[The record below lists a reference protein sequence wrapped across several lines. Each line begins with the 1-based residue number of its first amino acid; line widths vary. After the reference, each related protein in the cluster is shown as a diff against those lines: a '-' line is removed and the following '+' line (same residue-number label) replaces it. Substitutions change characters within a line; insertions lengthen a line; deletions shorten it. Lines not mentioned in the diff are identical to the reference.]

1 MSDHRPSNSLK
12 KTFEDNQDLTRK
24 IIDLIRMLVQAEEL
38 YTKELIKKYQ
48 VSVSQLHCLLALYEN
63 GPLSI
68 SQIAGFIM
76 VRSSTVT
83 GVIDRLEKKKFVRR
97 VRKSNDRRVIIIELT
112 DAGKKFAQNAP
123 SPVQRKIMEG
133 LKNLPASQ
141 IEKIVYGLNM
151 LTRMLDVQDQ

>member
-12 KTFEDNQDLTRK
+12 KALEDNQDLTRK
-24 IIDLIRMLVQAEEL
+24 IINQIRMLMQAEEL

-76 VRSSTVT
+76 VKPGTVT
-83 GVIDRLEKKKFVRR
+83 GVIDRLEKKRFARR

-112 DAGKKFAQNAP
+112 DAGKKFVQNAP
-123 SPVQRKIMEG
+123 PPIHRKIMEG
-133 LKNLPASQ
+133 LKHLPGTE

-151 LTRMLDVQDQ
+151 ITRMLDV